1 MATVNLGRIKPVFR
15 GAYSGSTAYVVDDIV
30 TSGNETYICIQAHGA
45 GTQAVTVTA
54 YWSKLAAKGGDVT
67 QLTTQGDILYRD
79 GSGVAR
85 LAAGASGQA
94 LLSGGAGANPSWGT
108 IDLQG
113 LKSDITALAIREAT
127 NENSAAFNL
136 PHSFIETFTDDT
148 NLGTETDGD
157 RDSGSW
163 QTIIPADGIDS
174 NTVFMMHMDNA
185 LTDSSA
191 NNITVTNNG
200 TATFNSGT
208 KKFGTHSLEL
218 NGSSQWLSTGALNSG
233 LTNAFPTTGDFTID
247 WWAAYD
253 TRTGSNRHFSIGNDG
268 SAASGGEP
276 IITMAI
282 NHASNSDNVN
292 YHGDVG
298 VGSWGTDQTFSIGSP
313 WTGFRH
319 YAYQRTGTTSYA
331 WIGGNVLANAST
343 SSTHL
348 SGDSLMQNDNNL
360 FIGVRSNTSTEF
372 FDGKIDEF
380 RISSTSR
387 YTGGTAFTPRTTA
400 YSAIVANATGTLI
413 QSANAVSGSRTS
425 VGGTMCYKDAAG
437 TNTLGTDLKIYFT
450 ANGGTNWTEAASY
463 TAITPVYSTGIKMV
477 KLGET
482 TVTGGTDVRYKAV
495 FANQASGSKE
505 AQLHAI
511 GINY

>member
-1 MATVNLGRIKPVFR
+1 MALTKLTNQSI
-15 GAYSGSTAYVVDDIV
+15 
-30 TSGNETYICIQAHGA
+30 A
-45 GTQAVTVTA
+45 G
-54 YWSKLAAKGGDVT
+54 
-67 QLTTQGDILYRD
+67 
-79 GSGVAR
+79 
-85 LAAGASGQA
+85 
-94 LLSGGAGANPSWGT
+94 
-108 IDLQG
+108 
-113 LKSDITALAIREAT
+113 ITALPSAVAVDLSSVNADIGALALREAT

-136 PHSFIETFTDDT
+136 PNQFIDTFTNDT
-148 NLGTETDGD
+148 NLGTQTTVD
-157 RDSGSW
+157 RTNGYITS
-163 QTIIPADGIDS
+163 IIPGTGIDS
-174 NTVFMMHMDNA
+174 NTVVMLHFDNNI
-185 LTDSSA
+185 TDSSD
-191 NNITVTNNG
+191 NNITFTNFNTVTF
-200 TATFNSGT
+200 ASGT
-208 KKFGTHSLEL
+208 KKFGTHSALFVQANDEYL
-218 NGSSQWLSTGALNSG
+218 GTGDLSSG

-247 WWAAYD
+247 YWLAYVS
-253 TRTGSNRHFSIGNDG
+253 RSASNRHYGISQGANPANGTEPILTFSINAPGA
-268 SAASGGEP
+268 SA
-276 IITMAI
+276 
-282 NHASNSDNVN
+282 NVN
-292 YHGDVG
+292 AHGSVG
-298 VGSWGTDQTFSIGSP
+298 VGTWSTDQSFAISAP

-331 WIGGNVLANAST
+331 WVDGIVLANAST